1 MSNSKSNS
9 NIEMKNYMED
19 CVMNMLPAVLET
31 MDDICKCERCQMD
44 IAAYA
49 LNYLPPKYVVARTGR
64 LYAKLNTMYAQF
76 HVDVATAVTNG
87 AKMVSENPRHDEL

>member
-1 MSNSKSNS
+1 MSNS

-19 CVMNMLPAVLET
+19 CVVKMLPAVLEK
-31 MDDICKCERCQMD
+31 MDICKCERCQMD

-64 LYAKLNTMYAQF
+64 LYAKLDSMYAQF
-76 HVDVATAVTNG
+76 NVDVATAVTNG
-87 AKMVSENPRHDEL
+87 AKMVSKNPRHDEP